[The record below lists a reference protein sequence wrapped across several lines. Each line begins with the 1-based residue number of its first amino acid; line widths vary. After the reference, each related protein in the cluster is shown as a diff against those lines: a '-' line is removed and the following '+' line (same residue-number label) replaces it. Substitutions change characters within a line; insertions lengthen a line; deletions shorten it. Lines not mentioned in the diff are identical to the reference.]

1 MLLIASQWV
10 FFLHAVVKGQV
21 FAALPPRGVLLPLF
35 AYINERRVS
44 EKRVNIS
51 IMTTCIPVLE
61 RFQKQTST
69 K

>member
-1 MLLIASQWV
+1 MVLLQ
-10 FFLHAVVKGQV
+10 AVVKGQV
-21 FAALPPRGVLLPLF
+21 FAGMSPRGVLLRLF
-35 AYINERRVS
+35 AYVNVHGVS

-51 IMTTCIPVLE
+51 IMTTCSPVLE